1 MDEQLVRTITR
12 GDWTAEIYSLSMP
25 GEFEVMYRNSQGN
38 EIERV
43 TLTGVSS
50 YHQREAEI
58 ITHLEQLEKG
68 DLSAAK
74 PDLEDAGEY

>member
-1 MDEQLVRTITR
+1 MDEQLVHTLTR
-12 GDWTAEIYSLSMP
+12 GDWIAEIYSLSMP
-25 GEFEVMYRNSQGN
+25 GEFEVVYRNSLGN

-43 TLTGVSS
+43 TVTGVSS
-50 YHQREAEI
+50 YHQRETEI

>member
-1 MDEQLVRTITR
+1 MEEQLVRTLTR
-12 GDWTAEIYSLSMP
+12 GDWTAEIYSMSMP
-25 GEFEVMYRNSQGN
+25 GEFEVVYRNSVGD
-38 EIERV
+38 EVERV
-43 TLTGVSS
+43 TVTGVSS

-58 ITHLEQLEKG
+58 IERLEQLRKG

>member
-1 MDEQLVRTITR
+1 MDEQLVRTLTR

-25 GEFEVMYRNSQGN
+25 GEFDVVYRNNQGN
-38 EIERV
+38 EVERV
-43 TLTGVSS
+43 TVTGISS

-58 ITHLEQLEKG
+58 ITHLEQLQKG
-68 DLSAAK
+68 NLSAAK